1 MAAEMNSGKDT
12 DIWIIELDRGLSTRL
27 TFEPYNNTTPVWS
40 LDGSRIYFGS
50 ESEGSRNAYWK
61 LSNGA
66 GRRELLAKLPGVFN
80 NPMHISPDG
89 KTMAV
94 RMLRKDT
101 GEDVMLLSLDGDRDL
116 RPYLDSRFN
125 EMNGSISPDGR
136 WLAYRSDESGQF
148 EMYVQAF
155 PEPSSKYRISPG
167 GAGSLYYT
175 FARPIWARDGKEL
188 IYLSGDGMTIVATA
202 VTLGETTLEVGG
214 TKTLFRLPRE
224 HQGFTSNDGERFL
237 ACVPSRESATPSL
250 TVVTNWTEGLSA
262 P

>member
-1 MAAEMNSGKDT
+1 
-12 DIWIIELDRGLSTRL
+12 
-27 TFEPYNNTTPVWS
+27 
-40 LDGSRIYFGS
+40 
-50 ESEGSRNAYWK
+50 
-61 LSNGA
+61 
-66 GRRELLAKLPGVFN
+66 
-80 NPMHISPDG
+80 MHISPDG

-101 GEDVMLLSLDGDRDL
+101 GEDVMLLSLDGDREL